1 MRTEGNLASEASW
14 LKQDSCKD
22 SRAELGKKG
31 VQGRTHVDSRSNLE
45 SRS

>member
-1 MRTEGNLASEASW
+1 MRTEGKLASEASW

-22 SRAELGKKG
+22 SRAGIGKKG
-31 VQGRTHVDSRSNLE
+31 VQGRTHVDIRSSLE